1 MAGKR
6 SLVFLMVSV
15 MALSL
20 LSAATIHAAGA
31 PAEIKMQSPYE
42 HKKAIVVFTHQ
53 KHSVD
58 YKIACGEC
66 HHDDKGQ
73 PLTHLKEGDPVKK
86 CFDCHNK
93 PGELKGKEAK
103 GLTDKELRAYQANAV
118 HDNCIGCH
126 KKYNKENKD
135 KGKSAPQKCEECHP
149 KKAQE

>member
-1 MAGKR
+1 MTMKSSWA
-6 SLVFLMVSV
+6 LMIVPV
-15 MALSL
+15 MALIL
-20 LSAATIHAAGA
+20 LSAGATYAASA
-31 PAEIKMQSPYE
+31 PAEIKMASPYE
-42 HKKAIVVFTHQ
+42 HKKSIAVFTHQ
-53 KHSVD
+53 KHAVD
-58 YKIACGEC
+58 HKITCGEC

-73 PLTHLKEGDPVKK
+73 PLTNLKDGDPVQK

-103 GLTDKELRAYQANAV
+103 GVADKDLRAYHANAV
-118 HDNCIGCH
+118 HDNCVGCH

>member
-1 MAGKR
+1 MARKSVLARMG
-6 SLVFLMVSV
+6 LSV
-15 MALSL
+15 MALML
-20 LSAATIHAAGA
+20 LTAAALYAAGA
-31 PAEIKMQSPYE
+31 PAEIKMQAPYE

-53 KHSVD
+53 KHTLD

-73 PLTHLKEGDPVKK
+73 PLTNLKESDPVKK

-103 GLTDKELRAYQANAV
+103 GLPDKELRAYHANAV
-118 HDNCIGCH
+118 HDNCVGCH

-135 KGKSAPQKCEECHP
+135 KGQSAPQKCEECHP
-149 KKAQE
+149 KKAKE